1 MVPLLFLINE
11 SQKNTRNSIAKRKD
25 LKKKSAWK
33 LVSNNTYE
41 ICAKPC
47 THKKYSYSV
56 SVDILDD
63 DDEEFVNKV
72 GTIDKQK

>member
-11 SQKNTRNSIAKRKD
+11 SQKIRGTLSE
-25 LKKKSAWK
+25 KKSAWK

-47 THKKYSYSV
+47 THKKYSYSF
-56 SVDILDD
+56 SVDTLDD

>member
-1 MVPLLFLINE
+1 M
-11 SQKNTRNSIAKRKD
+11 SRKKIRGT
-25 LKKKSAWK
+25 LKPSVKTKKKKSARK
-33 LVSNNTYE
+33 LVSNNTCE

-47 THKKYSYSV
+47 THKIYSYSF
-56 SVDILDD
+56 SVDILDN

>member
-1 MVPLLFLINE
+1 M
-11 SQKNTRNSIAKRKD
+11 SRKKIRGT
-25 LKKKSAWK
+25 LKPSVKTKKKSARK
-33 LVSNNTYE
+33 LVSNNAYE

-47 THKKYSYSV
+47 THKKYSYSF